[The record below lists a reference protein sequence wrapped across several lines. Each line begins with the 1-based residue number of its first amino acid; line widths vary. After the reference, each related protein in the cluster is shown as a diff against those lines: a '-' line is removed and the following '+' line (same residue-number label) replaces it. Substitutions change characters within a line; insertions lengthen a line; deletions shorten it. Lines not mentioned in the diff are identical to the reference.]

1 MFRGRQWSLRAPPAV
16 MGRLLGCPDY
26 LTGCREVDL
35 DIDQK
40 TSLEVRGAIFEA
52 ALVIMTYCVGDYGPN
67 NPRRDFLWRIRKTN
81 KGGGGGLSV
90 YRLTNNIGLLGGRDM
105 DPLYRAAGAGFANI
119 VEHILGTGR
128 PVDSLDV
135 NRMSALTFAAAGM
148 LSDNTSGLTTAEL
161 LVTRGADVNL
171 RDGFGGTPLLWAA
184 EFGCLDMVK
193 LLVFAGAD
201 VHAKNF
207 VGDTAVLAAAR
218 SVENLDGAGVDPGL
232 SVVCWLLEFG
242 GAAVNDTTRHGD
254 GILSLLYDYV
264 VKDQSYGCRDL
275 DIARCLRA
283 LTSLAPPPDERGRP
297 VHRHL
302 QYVLPSWLGA
312 GTNVHQRYPAGRA
325 WELWGKQD
333 RAWRH
338 LREGQDVA
346 WLVPRLTDVWEGH
359 CRSVNLVVKDY
370 LLPPLADMVM
380 AFIGGPTLD
389 EKWRLCGFNYT
400 SEEFQV
406 KGFPTPMW
414 HRCVVRLRTE
424 YTTEGRVIRTGM
436 EISDDD
442 D

>member
-1 MFRGRQWSLRAPPAV
+1 MSRGRQWS
-16 MGRLLGCPDY
+16 
-26 LTGCREVDL
+26 
-35 DIDQK
+35 
-40 TSLEVRGAIFEA
+40 SLEVRGEVLEA
-52 ALVIMTYCVGDYGPN
+52 AIAQCTPWARHG
-67 NPRRDFLWRIRKTN
+67 RRWKNVLWRIKKIN

-283 LTSLAPPPDERGRP
+283 LTSLAPLDARSGRP
-297 VHRHL
+297 DDCGIIDLIARRTGIANNRR
-302 QYVLPSWLGA
+302 P
-312 GTNVHQRYPAGRA
+312 
-325 WELWGKQD
+325 WENTRSGIANN

-338 LREGQDVA
+338 LGEGQDVA

-389 EKWRLCGFNYT
+389 EKWSLCGFNYT

-406 KGFPTPMW
+406 WRGFPTPMW
-414 HRCVVRLRTE
+414 ERFFINSHCPNTVCSLRFHP
-424 YTTEGRVIRTGM
+424 RAPFITG
-436 EISDDD
+436 EHVLRI
-442 D
+442 